1 MSSRRRV
8 GLAAL
13 VVALVA
19 GAVIV
24 TLLLTRSSQ
33 EEIRLEPAAS
43 LGPDPFTD
51 GGAVQETTTTQ
62 APPGRT
68 TITQA
73 PPGGTTTTTALFG
86 GSGNLLK
93 CDPEALIAF
102 LTTHPDKAG
111 AWIEVFNS
119 DPTFHWG
126 VNRTKTKLTLV
137 DIPDYIH
144 ELTPT
149 HLKFDTRVTNHGYKN
164 GHPTPHQSLLQAG
177 MAVLVDRDGIP
188 RVKCYCGNGL
198 KPPKD
203 VSNPRYVGVCW
214 PGCHDHPP
222 CVGAS
227 CAETTTTG
235 PKSTTTICVDTA
247 TVNCGG
253 SATTV
258 KRTTT
263 TRSTTTTVATTKPPP
278 TTAPPTTLPRA

>member
-24 TLLLTRSSQ
+24 TLLVTRTSQ
-33 EEIRLEPAAS
+33 TEIRLEPAAS
-43 LGPDPFTD
+43 LGPDPFTA
-51 GGAVQETTTTQ
+51 GGAVEETTTTTQ

-68 TITQA
+68 TTTEA
-73 PPGGTTTTTALFG
+73 PPGGTTTTTALYG

-102 LTTHPDKAG
+102 LTTHADKAG
-111 AWIEVFNS
+111 AWIEVFNT
-119 DPTFHWG
+119 DPPFHWAPDG
-126 VNRTKTKLTLV
+126 TKTKLTLA

-149 HLKFDTRVTNHGYKN
+149 HLKFDTLVTNHGYRN
-164 GHPTPHQSLLQAG
+164 GHPTPHQSLLEAG
-177 MAVLVDRDGIP
+177 MAVLVDHDGIP
-188 RVKCYCGNGL
+188 RVKCRCGNGL
-198 KPPKD
+198 KPPKHI
-203 VSNPRYVGVCW
+203 SNPKYVGVCW

-222 CVGAS
+222 CVGAG
-227 CAETTTTG
+227 CAETTT
-235 PKSTTTICVDTA
+235 TTTICVDTA

-253 SATTV
+253 SGTTV

-263 TRSTTTTVATTKPPP
+263 TKSTTTTVATTKPPP
-278 TTAPPTTLPRA
+278 TTLPPTVPPTTLPRA